1 MKLRTVY
8 GPHISRCFGLSLGI
22 DPLLIP
28 KKCPYDCIYC
38 PLSVKTINK
47 TYSPKIIVTKD
58 KILSDL
64 RHFINSNRDVFEN
77 IEHII
82 VWGMG
87 DPLLNYHTPLIVE
100 EIKKLLVNEKSSAKI
115 VLRTTGYLIDEK
127 WAYPVLE
134 NANYIIIPID
144 AAGEYRQIINNP
156 LEKLKLKQ
164 LVQKIKSIPRVLRN
178 KFFIEINL
186 LRYNGLRN
194 SDPKILDEILSYI
207 SMSGVSKILLKTIN
221 RPSWNTRIK
230 PVKGRV
236 FEKTREYLENNGY
249 KVFACIEKPLE
260 KKIIIKSDLEEAIL
274 NHLLRKPLSNE
285 EIQKIYGLRGIITA
299 EKFVEANLVEKIN
312 WLNKIYFRTRHSL
325 DLYNYLLETGG

>member
-1 MKLRTVY
+1 MKLRTIY
-8 GPHISRCFGLSLGI
+8 GPHMSRCFGLSLGI

-47 TYSPKIIVTKD
+47 TYSPKIIVTKE

-64 RHFINSNRDVFEN
+64 QFFTKINRDVFEN
-77 IEHII
+77 IEHITI
-82 VWGMG
+82 WGMG

-127 WAYPVLE
+127 WVYPVLE
-134 NANYIIIPID
+134 KADYVIIPMD
-144 AAGEYRQIINNP
+144 AAGEYRQIINDP

-164 LVQKIKSIPRVLRN
+164 LVQKIKSIPKVFRN

-207 SMSGVSKILLKTIN
+207 SMSGISKILLKTIN

-236 FEKTREYLENNGY
+236 FDKTREYLENNGY
-249 KVFACIEKPLE
+249 RVITCVEKPLE
-260 KKIIIKSDLEEAIL
+260 KNIMIKSDLEETIL

-285 EIQKIYGLRGIITA
+285 EIRRIYGLRGIITA
-299 EKFVEANLVEKIN
+299 EKFVEANLVEKVN
-312 WLNKIYFRTRHSL
+312 WLNKIYFRARHSL
-325 DLYNYLLETGG
+325 DLYNYLLRTGG